1 MTTVRSDA
9 WPEASEPVLQVAGPL
24 ATITLNRPGHR
35 NRLQNEDLQ
44 ALLRHFEAVQD
55 QTAVRVLVLRAR
67 AGAAPEAGVPVFSAG
82 YHLGQFQGGHAGG
95 DLAFAHVPDAL
106 ARLRVVTV
114 CALSG
119 SVYGGAT
126 DLAMACD
133 FRIGVQGM
141 VLRMPA
147 AALGLHYY
155 PSGLRRFVAR
165 IGLGAARRLFLRA
178 DAVAADDLL
187 AMGYLDELV
196 PPAQLDD
203 AVDALAGRLVQM
215 APLALQGM
223 KQTLQEIAW
232 GEARGEEWRAREVL
246 TQASAD
252 FAEGRAAF
260 AERRPPRFIGR

>member
-1 MTTVRSDA
+1 MSSLPVSSL
-9 WPEASEPVLQVAGPL
+9 PPSGEPLLDVAGPL
-24 ATITLNRPGHR
+24 ATITLNRPAHR
-35 NRLQNEDLQ
+35 NRLHDEDLQ
-44 ALLRHFEAVQD
+44 TLLRHFEAVASD
-55 QTAVRVLVLRAR
+55 PAVRVLVLRAHTL
-67 AGAAPEAGVPVFSAG
+67 PQSPVFSAG
-82 YHLGQFQGGHAGG
+82 YHLGQFRGGHAGG
-95 DLAFAHVPDAL
+95 ALAFEQVPDAL

-133 FRIGVQGM
+133 FRIGVRGM
-141 VLRMPA
+141 RLRMPA

-165 IGLGAARRLFLRA
+165 LGLGAARRLFLLA
-178 DAVAADDLL
+178 EELDDQTLL
-187 AMGYLDELV
+187 EIGYLDELV
-196 PPAQLDD
+196 PPEALDARVMALTD
-203 AVDALAGRLVQM
+203 RLAGL

-232 GEARGEEWRAREVL
+232 GEARLEEWRRREAW

-260 AERRPPRFIGR
+260 AQRREPVFRGV